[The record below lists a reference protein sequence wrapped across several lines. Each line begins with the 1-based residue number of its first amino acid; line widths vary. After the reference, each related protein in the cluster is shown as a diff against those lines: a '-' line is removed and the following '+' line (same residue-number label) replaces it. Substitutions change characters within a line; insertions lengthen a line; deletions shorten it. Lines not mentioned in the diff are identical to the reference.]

1 MVASAL
7 SRPVAL
13 SPHPGAAR
21 RELAD
26 LLDDARWNGDVDG
39 VMLAVHEAMV
49 NAHRHGGGLT
59 EATAGFDGDDLLV
72 EVSDRGKGFEVPES
86 PAVADPTA
94 EKGRGLF
101 LIRQLTADARVVRRG
116 RDVHLVLRFCR

>member
-1 MVASAL
+1 MTLRAAREWAGTTVVIASTLRA
-7 SRPVAL
+7 PVAL
-13 SPHPGAAR
+13 SPQPGTAR

-26 LLDDARWNGDVDG
+26 LLGDVRWDGDVDG

-59 EATAGFDGDDLLV
+59 GATAGFDGDDLLV
-72 EVSDRGKGFEVPES
+72 EVSDRGSGFDVPES

-94 EKGRGLF
+94 EKGR
-101 LIRQLTADARVVRRG
+101 
-116 RDVHLVLRFCR
+116 